1 MNMKRFI
8 AVLVIAI
15 WLLPFAMTAQSAN
28 ADEFDEDIPETVIV
42 DEEADD
48 APDSI
53 QFTFNQSDEDDI
65 IVNSLTGYKLTN
77 GAVLTLDYES
87 TDTRDVSFF
96 NPPEGDVIKKVF
108 RQAIKPG
115 HNTLDIVLNDKNLG
129 KAMENESITMILGFD
144 DKTSFLNFKVEELE
158 ELPVHEG
165 TLPDSTSSID
175 YGIEASK
182 KETLVVHSLEG
193 YKVSNG
199 IILKVRVTS
208 PDARDVTLFNPPDG
222 DKVMKT
228 YNNKISKGEN
238 SFTIELLDKDV
249 EKLREDDTVT
259 MKLGLKAN
267 YTFLFFDTA
276 IFDDLPVKE
285 GSIKVTNELNY
296 NTQAMKG
303 DTFTV
308 LSFKAFRVGSGFQ
321 FELIYQSPNVRSFS
335 MFNPPNG
342 NKIMKKFNNQ
352 VKKGKNKI
360 ILNLSGK
367 EVEKIMASKELTFKF
382 GFENKCTFIYL
393 RTSELTD
400 LPVKPSKK
408 T

>member
-1 MNMKRFI
+1 MKRFI